1 MFEQTF
7 VEGVG
12 KTNKTWTVMISFIAQ
27 LGLIGVA
34 IILPMIYFDALPQTQ
49 LTSFLVAPPPPPPP
63 PPPPAAA
70 PQVKVVKVIP
80 RQFDAGRL
88 MAPKSIPK
96 EIAHIKEEEL
106 PPPSSGAVGVV
117 GGVPGG
123 VPGGTPGGVIGGIL
137 GSVPSAAPPP
147 PPPPVKK
154 EEAKPTGP
162 QRIRVGGN
170 VQQAKLVRQPRPVYP
185 PLAKQARIQGV
196 VKLNAIIS
204 RDGTIQ
210 NLSVLSGHPLL
221 VPSAMEAVKQWVY
234 QPTLLNGE
242 PVEVVTQID
251 VNFTLS
257 Q

>member
-1 MFEQTF
+1 
-7 VEGVG
+7 
-12 KTNKTWTVMISFIAQ
+12 
-27 LGLIGVA
+27 
-34 IILPMIYFDALPQTQ
+34 
-49 LTSFLVAPPPPPPP
+49 
-63 PPPPAAA
+63 
-70 PQVKVVKVIP
+70 
-80 RQFDAGRL
+80 
-88 MAPKSIPK
+88 MAPKAIPK
-96 EIAHIKEEEL
+96 EIATIKEEEL

-123 VPGGTPGGVIGGIL
+123 VAGGTPGGVLGGIL

-154 EEAKPTGP
+154 VEAEKPAGP

-210 NLSVLSGHPLL
+210 NLSVISGHPLL
-221 VPSAMEAVKQWVY
+221 VPSAMDAVKQWVY
-234 QPTLLNGE
+234 QPTQLNGE